1 MSASY
6 PQRLRRTALVPAI
19 LAIVA
24 LFVGLALL
32 GSDSYTI
39 IRFVVSILALIIVVF
54 AWQARHWWWIVPFV
68 AIAVLWNPVLP
79 IDVAA
84 ADLWL
89 GLQYIAVVI
98 FMSAGIL
105 IRVADKAQ

>member
-1 MSASY
+1 M
-6 PQRLRRTALVPAI
+6 TAAVSVIMRISTGVL
-19 LAIVA
+19 
-24 LFVGLALL
+24 GLALL
-32 GSDSYTI
+32 GSDTYTV
-39 IRFVVSILALIIVVF
+39 IRFVVSILALIIAVF
-54 AWQARHWWWIVPFV
+54 AWQAKHWWWIIPFV

-79 IDVAA
+79 IDVAS

-105 IRVADKAQ
+105 IRVADKS

>member
-6 PQRLRRTALVPAI
+6 PQRSRRTALAPAI
-19 LAIVA
+19 LAVIG

-32 GSDSYTI
+32 GTDAYTV
-39 IRFVVSILALIIVVF
+39 IRFVVSIMALIIVVF
-54 AWQARHWWWIVPFV
+54 SWQARQWWWIIPFV

-79 IDVAA
+79 IVIAS

-89 GLQYIAVVI
+89 GLQYVAVII

-105 IRVADKAQ
+105 IRVKDKS

>member
-1 MSASY
+1 VSASY
-6 PQRLRRTALVPAI
+6 PKRLRRTALVPAI
-19 LAIVA
+19 VAIIA

-32 GSDSYTI
+32 GTDTYTV

-79 IDVAA
+79 IDIAS

-89 GLQYIAVVI
+89 GLQYIAVVV

-105 IRVADKAQ
+105 IRVEDKS